1 MPGERRRAGRWRRIK
16 LNDRKHPGLVPVW
29 LYLAGEAEA
38 LARSY
43 AELSFRARQMLMA
56 FIVEVVE
63 SRLDPASLH
72 WLRQ

>member
-1 MPGERRRAGRWRRIK
+1 V
-16 LNDRKHPGLVPVW
+16 LLLLHV
-29 LYLAGEAEA
+29 AGEAEA

-63 SRLDPASLH
+63 SQAGPCFSTLAATMKLVPCRVLG
-72 WLRQ
+72 RQSPRG